1 MQTKNNVDKR
11 LDPNPKLSKEV
22 KELFAKELKEA
33 RTAKKDV
40 KELKLDA
47 LDDVLNTL
55 RSIHEEEAPDVPFD
69 RWLDS
74 KDDNYFKRLEYAGGG
89 KVIQFP
95 VDLTKYRDI
104 KPKEINLSGSFSKD
118 RTVDS
123 LSSDER
129 ALVNR
134 LLRMSLGK
142 EDK

>member
-1 MQTKNNVDKR
+1 MQSKSKNNVDKIMESKSDKSVAEI
-11 LDPNPKLSKEV
+11 LDKL
-22 KELFAKELKEA
+22 
-33 RTAKKDV
+33 AKKDPEV
-40 KELKLDA
+40 LMFDAINEALDTLKLKH
-47 LDDVLNTL
+47 L
-55 RSIHEEEAPDVPFD
+55 EEAPDLSFEEF
-69 RWLDS
+69 LNS
-74 KDDNYFKRLEYAGGG
+74 KDDDYFKRLEYAGGG

-142 EDK
+142 GDK

>member
-1 MQTKNNVDKR
+1 MQTKNSIDKIME
-11 LDPNPKLSKEV
+11 SKGDRSV
-22 KELFAKELKEA
+22 AKELDKL
-33 RTAKKDV
+33 AKKDV
-40 KELKLDA
+40 VDLKFDIDA
-47 LDDVLNTL
+47 DILNTL
-55 RSIHEEEAPDVPFD
+55 KSIHLKEAPDMSFD
-69 RWLDS
+69 AWLNS
-74 KDDNYFKRLEYAGGG
+74 KDDDYFKRLEYAGGG

-95 VDLTKYRDI
+95 IDLTKYKDI

-123 LSSDER
+123 LNLDER

>member
-95 VDLTKYRDI
+95 IDLTKYRDI

>member
-1 MQTKNNVDKR
+1 MQTKNSIDKIME
-11 LDPNPKLSKEV
+11 SKGDRSV
-22 KELFAKELKEA
+22 AKELD
-33 RTAKKDV
+33 TLAKKDIV
-40 KELKLDA
+40 DLKFDIDA
-47 LDDVLNTL
+47 DILNTL
-55 RSIHEEEAPDVPFD
+55 KSIHLKEAPDMSFD
-69 RWLDS
+69 AWLNS
-74 KDDNYFKRLEYAGGG
+74 KDDDYFKRLEYAGGG

-95 VDLTKYRDI
+95 IDLTKYKDI
-104 KPKEINLSGSFSKD
+104 KLKEINLSGSFSKD

>member
-1 MQTKNNVDKR
+1 MQTKNSIDKIME
-11 LDPNPKLSKEV
+11 SKGDRPV
-22 KELFAKELKEA
+22 AKELD
-33 RTAKKDV
+33 TLAKKDIV
-40 KELKLDA
+40 DLKFDIDA
-47 LDDVLNTL
+47 DILNTL
-55 RSIHEEEAPDVPFD
+55 KSIHLKEAPDMSFD
-69 RWLDS
+69 AWLNS
-74 KDDNYFKRLEYAGGG
+74 KDDDYFKRLEYAGGG

-95 VDLTKYRDI
+95 IDLTKYKDI

-123 LSSDER
+123 LNSDER

>member
-1 MQTKNNVDKR
+1 MQTKNSIDKIME
-11 LDPNPKLSKEV
+11 SKGDRSV
-22 KELFAKELKEA
+22 AKELDKL
-33 RTAKKDV
+33 AKKDV
-40 KELKLDA
+40 VDLKFDIDA
-47 LDDVLNTL
+47 DILNTL
-55 RSIHEEEAPDVPFD
+55 KSIHLKEAPDMSFD
-69 RWLDS
+69 AWLNS
-74 KDDNYFKRLEYAGGG
+74 KDDDYFKRLEYAGGG

-95 VDLTKYRDI
+95 IDLTKYKDI

-123 LSSDER
+123 LNSDER

>member
-1 MQTKNNVDKR
+1 MQTKNNVESTKNTLTKTELKQLAQKD
-11 LDPNPKLSKEV
+11 KEV
-22 KELFAKELKEA
+22 LEF
-33 RTAKKDV
+33 
-40 KELKLDA
+40 DA
-47 LDDVLNTL
+47 LSDVLQTL
-55 RSIHEEEAPDVPFD
+55 KTIHEAEAPDVPF
-69 RWLDS
+69 RAWLNS
-74 KDDNYFKRLEYAGGG
+74 KDDDYFKRLEYAGGG

-142 EDK
+142 EDR